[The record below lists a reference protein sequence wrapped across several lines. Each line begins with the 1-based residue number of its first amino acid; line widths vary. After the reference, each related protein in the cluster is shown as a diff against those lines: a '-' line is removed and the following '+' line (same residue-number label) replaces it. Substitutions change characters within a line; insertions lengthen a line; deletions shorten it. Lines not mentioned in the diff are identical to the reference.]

1 MNRLFSGRFR
11 NRVVGFYGVLGSLN
25 IAVWVWAFIAFR
37 DNAVLLGTAFVA
49 YTLGLRHAVDAD
61 HIAAI
66 DNVTRKLIQE
76 GQRPVTVGFFF
87 ALGHSTI
94 VLIASLV
101 VYFTAATLQ
110 NRLAFF
116 KPIGTIL
123 GTSVSAFFLIT
134 IALINLF
141 ILRSAWRTFRR
152 IRNNGSYI
160 EPESELLLA
169 PGGPMTRIFR
179 PLFHLL
185 SRSWHMFPI
194 GFLFG
199 LGFDTATEVAVLGIS
214 AAAATKGIPATSM
227 MVFPALFTAG
237 MTLADTTDGLLMVG
251 AYGWALVKPVRKL
264 YYNIT
269 ITVVSVVVALIVG
282 AIEALGLLKDELDL
296 NGGIWNFVGSLNDH
310 FGAVGLIIIGVFALS
325 WIASMIL
332 YRVKGFD
339 RLESTTATTD

>member
-1 MNRLFSGRFR
+1 MNRLFSRRFR
-11 NRVVGFYGVLGSLN
+11 NSVVGFYGILGSLN

-49 YTLGLRHAVDAD
+49 YTLGLRHAIDAD

-76 GQRPVTVGFFF
+76 GRKPVTVGFFF

-101 VYFTAATLQ
+101 VYLTAANLQ
-110 NRLAFF
+110 NRFTFF
-116 KPIGTIL
+116 QPIGTIL

-141 ILRSAWRTFRR
+141 ILRSVCRTFQRV
-152 IRNNGSYI
+152 RNHGSYI
-160 EPESELLLA
+160 EQESEILLA
-169 PGGPMTRIFR
+169 PGGLMTRIFR
-179 PLFHLL
+179 PLFHSL
-185 SRSWHMFPI
+185 SRSWHMYPI

-269 ITVVSVVVALIVG
+269 ITFVSVVVALIVG
-282 AIEALGLLKDELDL
+282 AIEALGLLKDELNL
-296 NGGIWNFVGSLNDH
+296 NGGIWNFIGSLNDH
-310 FGAVGLIIIGVFALS
+310 FGAVGLLIIGVFALS

-339 RLESTTATTD
+339 RLEPTTATTD